1 MRRFIIWLLIFA
13 AATLCV
19 DLAVGQFYDYLF
31 TRSTLRINGVEHA
44 LLDADEDVVV
54 LGNSAGSTHFDAGSL
69 ERQLGVRCTNAA
81 TSGSSLQFNLVALK
95 GLLARHKPKAVI
107 LALNPHNFCRKGL
120 GRSTINF
127 YSYYGR
133 SSEAF
138 DSVLAELYPR
148 RYYFLRSNL
157 VRIDRNIV
165 RHFAYKTGAITYP
178 YEKGFEPIPHPR
190 RHPSPTYNPHQYIPL
205 PECRA
210 HMEEFARLCH
220 EAGVKLI
227 VALTPHTFITAD
239 YSHIT
244 SMLHDIA
251 SRYEFIVWDDSLHP
265 SFNSDMNLFF
275 DEDHLN
281 IDGAR
286 KYTDT
291 VALRLR
297 TIIA

>member
-1 MRRFIIWLLIFA
+1 
-13 AATLCV
+13 
-19 DLAVGQFYDYLF
+19 
-31 TRSTLRINGVEHA
+31 
-44 LLDADEDVVV
+44 
-54 LGNSAGSTHFDAGSL
+54 
-69 ERQLGVRCTNAA
+69 
-81 TSGSSLQFNLVALK
+81 
-95 GLLARHKPKAVI
+95 
-107 LALNPHNFCRKGL
+107 
-120 GRSTINF
+120 
-127 YSYYGR
+127 
-133 SSEAF
+133 
-138 DSVLAELYPR
+138 
-148 RYYFLRSNL
+148 
-157 VRIDRNIV
+157 
-165 RHFAYKTGAITYP
+165 
-178 YEKGFEPIPHPR
+178 
-190 RHPSPTYNPHQYIPL
+190 
-205 PECRA
+205 
-210 HMEEFARLCH
+210 
-220 EAGVKLI
+220 VKLI